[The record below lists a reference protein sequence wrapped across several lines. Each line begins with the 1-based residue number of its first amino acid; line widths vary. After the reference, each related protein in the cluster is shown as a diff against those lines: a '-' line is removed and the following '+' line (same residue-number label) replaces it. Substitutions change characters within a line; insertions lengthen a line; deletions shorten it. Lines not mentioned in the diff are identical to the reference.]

1 MKHINYQGRSVDAQE
16 LDVVSSNE
24 RWNEYQLADGTELAI
39 KLVLVKVFRA
49 VNEKSPEGEPMYMVN
64 SQNIVKVK
72 TVEKD
77 NGD

>member
-1 MKHINYQGRSVDAQE
+1 MKHIKYQGRSVDAQE

-49 VNEKSPEGEPMYMVN
+49 VTEKSPEGEPMYMVN

-72 TVEKD
+72 TVEKE
-77 NGD
+77 

>member
-1 MKHINYQGRSVDAQE
+1 MKHIKYQGRSVDAQE

-49 VNEKSPEGEPMYMVN
+49 VNEKSSEGEPLYMVN

-77 NGD
+77 NG